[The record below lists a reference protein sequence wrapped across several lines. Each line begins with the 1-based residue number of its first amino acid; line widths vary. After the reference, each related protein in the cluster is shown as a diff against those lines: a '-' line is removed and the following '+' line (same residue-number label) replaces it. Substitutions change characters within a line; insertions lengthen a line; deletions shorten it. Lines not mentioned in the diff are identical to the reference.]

1 MARCSVCR
9 PPRNNSDLAAST
21 LLRWLNDGF
30 IGGEQVTPG
39 VTWRIRVT
47 KELRGLIVPEVPPG

>member
-1 MARCSVCR
+1 MCR